1 MSSDQRQQAS
11 PFALIETE
19 KEIVVYHSGWGFS
32 LPSSHTVK
40 MNEPDRLVQ
49 LAMPQAHGIYELD
62 RIEETGDELHVHV
75 AGGPLIA
82 AATGRVGPGYDF
94 PTIDVELA
102 RLSARY
108 ERAGGAGRADVMH
121 PGRLAR
127 QQFEAWAQG
136 DDWDAK
142 TSRMRAAVRE
152 LERAAKPNS
161 PGASDSFTW

>member
-1 MSSDQRQQAS
+1 MSSRDQERQAP
-11 PFALIETE
+11 PFAPIETE

-40 MNEPDRLVQ
+40 MNEPERLVQ

-75 AGGPLIA
+75 AGGPLLA
-82 AATGRVGPGYDF
+82 AATGRVGPGYGF

-121 PGRLAR
+121 AGRADR
-127 QQFEAWAQG
+127 QRFESWAQA
-136 DDWDAK
+136 DDRDAK
-142 TSRMRAAVRE
+142 TTRMRAAIRE
-152 LERAAKPNS
+152 LERG
-161 PGASDSFTW
+161 GADS